1 MFITFYTGSDDFFSD
16 HSLLILGLNSKPTKS
31 KMDVY
36 ILRYINYNVKKLILK
51 EIKLIYFDLDK
62 KRLYHSQLFIYRLQC
77 QSPEELVKLKDMF
90 LKGLAVAISFAF
102 YFTYKSNSNYGFSEP
117 VHQSSAAVM
126 VSKETPC
133 SNTTSNSINKDVEKD
148 DEKLYN
154 GVVERKKHQ
163 FRTVEGHMSCKS
175 QLHYQ
180 TKTHDERNARSN
192 ITGQASVKVDLRKN
206 LSFSS
211 SLVET
216 VDYGINRMGHQDV
229 STFVQTGTH
238 VEHSFKYKIPL
249 FKHFF
254 NPQGEVLVLK
264 VGVSGMV
271 SDFKILSGSTGLQP
285 NDLHSQTTNQGLF
298 CTISNEKQAGLISI
312 HYNPFD
318 HQNKFN
324 ISYQWAPAFQ
334 IVSNYAEKEAVDPVQ
349 NELNP
354 VEQKDA
360 EKEAVDSVQNELNP
374 VEQKASSESLKPSRF
389 GRNTIERFNGLQDRV
404 VLTNPALNDFFA
416 KISHYISIPFDIQ
429 LNLSKIYQ
437 LDMDLNLSPNQL
449 KVLSALDP
457 NNLYDRARRCSQ
469 ELKNLGLHSCQIYKL
484 AQLNPEELDMLTR
497 MSVEQRQTIYK
508 DLLVN
513 EIMVNLVHND
523 DQPIGFFCRNDSLF
537 VSCEASHL
545 SSETKIALIRYID
558 KLKLGHYEYKKLW
571 EILIEKPLF
580 EAFVLKLF

>member
-1 MFITFYTGSDDFFSD
+1 
-16 HSLLILGLNSKPTKS
+16 
-31 KMDVY
+31 
-36 ILRYINYNVKKLILK
+36 
-51 EIKLIYFDLDK
+51 
-62 KRLYHSQLFIYRLQC
+62 
-77 QSPEELVKLKDMF
+77 MF
-90 LKGLAVAISFAF
+90 LKGLAVAICFAF

-117 VHQSSAAVM
+117 GPHSSAAVM
-126 VSKETPC
+126 VSRETPC
-133 SNTTSNSINKDVEKD
+133 SNTTSNSIHKDVEKD

-154 GVVERKKHQ
+154 GVVEGKKHQ
-163 FRTVEGHMSCKS
+163 FRTVEGHVSCKS

-180 TKTHDERNARSN
+180 TKTPDERNARSN
-192 ITGQASVKVDLRKN
+192 ITGQASVKVNLRKN

-216 VDYGINRMGHQDV
+216 VDYGINRIGHQDV

-249 FKHFF
+249 FKHFL

-264 VGVSGMV
+264 AGVSGMI
-271 SDFKILSGSTGLQP
+271 SDFNILSGATGLQP
-285 NDLHSQTTNQGLF
+285 NDLHSQTKNQGLF

-318 HQNKFN
+318 RINKFN
-324 ISYQWAPAFQ
+324 ISYQWAPGLQ
-334 IVSNYAEKEAVDPVQ
+334 IISNY
-349 NELNP
+349 
-354 VEQKDA
+354 A

-374 VEQKASSESLKPSRF
+374 VEQKASSESLKFRF

-437 LDMDLNLSPNQL
+437 LDMDLHLSQDQL
-449 KVLSALDP
+449 KILSALDP
-457 NNLYDRARRCSQ
+457 NNLYDRAHRCSR
-469 ELKNLGLHSCQIYKL
+469 ELKNFGLHSCQIYKL
-484 AQLNPEELDMLTR
+484 GQLNPEELDMLNR

-523 DQPIGFFCRNDSLF
+523 DQPIGFFCRNDALF

-545 SSETKIALIRYID
+545 SSETKIVLIRYID